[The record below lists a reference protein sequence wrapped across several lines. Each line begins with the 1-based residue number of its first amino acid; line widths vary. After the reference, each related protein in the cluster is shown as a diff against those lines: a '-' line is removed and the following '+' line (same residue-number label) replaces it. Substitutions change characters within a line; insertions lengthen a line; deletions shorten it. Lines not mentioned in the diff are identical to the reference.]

1 MVFFK
6 TVLSCCCFFKQI
18 NYTMYRAWTE
28 YFTLESKHVIEDTL
42 LNMNVLVSA
51 IRRAYNRFTGR
62 GRNRHIIISQ
72 LGGIIAR

>member
-1 MVFFK
+1 
-6 TVLSCCCFFKQI
+6 
-18 NYTMYRAWTE
+18 MYRAWTE